1 MIATEKALIEK
12 PQKQNQTKRLQFYE
26 EMMKDF
32 SGMHESTFGFVQAW
46 THWFFCMR
54 QTQTHHDFI

>member
-1 MIATEKALIEK
+1 MIATEKASIEK

-32 SGMHESTFGFVQAW
+32 SGMHESIFGFVQAW
-46 THWFFCMR
+46 TLFFLHA
-54 QTQTHHDFI
+54 TNTDPS